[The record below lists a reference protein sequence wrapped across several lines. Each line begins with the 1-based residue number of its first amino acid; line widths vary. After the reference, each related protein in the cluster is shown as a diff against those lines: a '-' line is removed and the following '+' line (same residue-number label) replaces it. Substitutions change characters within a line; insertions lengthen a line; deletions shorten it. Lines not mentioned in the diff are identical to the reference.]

1 MISDILNA
9 ENTLIESLNTDFDVE
24 TVESHIIEQ
33 EIKDAQEMLDRNT
46 NIRKD
51 VLQTFIKEMKNKLID
66 RLEYEKET
74 DDTDKYDTEQ
84 F

>member
-9 ENTLIESLNTDFDVE
+9 ENVLIESLNTDFEVE

-33 EIKDAQEMLDRNT
+33 EIKDAQEMIERNT

-74 DDTDKYDTEQ
+74 DDTDKYDLEQ

>member
-9 ENTLIESLNTDFDVE
+9 ENELIESLNTDFDVE
-24 TVESHIIEQ
+24 TVESFIIEQ
-33 EIKDAQEMLDRNT
+33 EIKDAQEMLNRGT

-51 VLQTFIKEMKNKLID
+51 ALQSFIREMKNKLID

-74 DDTDKYDTEQ
+74 DDADKYDLEQ

>member
-9 ENTLIESLNTDFDVE
+9 ENVLIESLNTDFDVE

-33 EIKDAQEMLDRNT
+33 EIKDAQEMLNRGT

-51 VLQTFIKEMKNKLID
+51 ALQSFIREMKNKLVD

-74 DDTDKYDTEQ
+74 DDTDKYDLEQ